1 MSEREHSG
9 LLWPECHSLLPII
22 PNSLASAVKA
32 SDECHRRDRVRSGR
46 EYTKEEHVMSAFT
59 IDTENNITAFAS
71 LQHIEETAAG
81 TETFST
87 AEQLAALAAQ
97 WPAARL
103 LEVWNSLPGVT
114 PVERFTSRS
123 VAAKRIWK
131 AIQHLQPTPAAQTA
145 SKPTRSARPSKQA
158 SHPAKPA
165 VGQNTKAAQVIALL
179 RQPAG
184 ATLKSIVAAT
194 GWQSHSVRGFISGQ
208 LGKKLGLQVKS
219 FQRDGERVYRLRP

>member
-1 MSEREHSG
+1 MS
-9 LLWPECHSLLPII
+9 
-22 PNSLASAVKA
+22 
-32 SDECHRRDRVRSGR
+32 
-46 EYTKEEHVMSAFT
+46 TFT
-59 IDTENNITAFAS
+59 IDIENNITAFAC
-71 LQHIEETAAG
+71 LQQIEETAAG

-103 LEVWNSLPGVT
+103 LEIWNSLPGVA

-123 VAAKRIWK
+123 MAATRIWK

-145 SKPTRSARPSKQA
+145 HKPSRAAAAAKQA
-158 SHPAKPA
+158 SRPAKRAPS
-165 VGQNTKAAQVIALL
+165 QNTKAAQIIALL

-184 ATLKSIVAAT
+184 ATLKSIVAKT

-208 LGKKLGLQVKS
+208 LAKKLGLRVKS

>member
-1 MSEREHSG
+1 MS
-9 LLWPECHSLLPII
+9 
-22 PNSLASAVKA
+22 
-32 SDECHRRDRVRSGR
+32 
-46 EYTKEEHVMSAFT
+46 TFT

-71 LQHIEETAAG
+71 AQSIAETALG

-87 AEQLAALAAQ
+87 AEQLAAFVAE

-131 AIQHLQPTPAAQTA
+131 AIQHLQPTQAAQTA
-145 SKPTRSARPSKQA
+145 PKPTRAARATKQA
-158 SHPAKPA
+158 SRAAKPA
-165 VGQNTKAAQVIALL
+165 AGQNTKAAQVIALL
-179 RQPAG
+179 REPNG
-184 ATLKSIVAAT
+184 ATLKSIMAAT

-208 LGKKLGLQVKS
+208 LGKKLGLRVKS
-219 FQRDGERVYRLRP
+219 FKRDGERVYRLRP